1 MNRTLR
7 TAKFKR
13 KIAIEALREDRTIAE
28 IAKEYDLHPV
38 SLSLWL
44 TFSLLRAS
52 FMQLPTCTSKS
63 LYGS

>member
-28 IAKEYDLHPV
+28 IAKEYDLYPV
-38 SLSLWL
+38 
-44 TFSLLRAS
+44 
-52 FMQLPTCTSKS
+52 QISKWKKS
-63 LYGS
+63 C